1 MSPQLISILALAVMF
16 VIATVV
22 PVNMGILA
30 FVGAFLVGTMVA
42 DLPSKDI
49 IAGFP
54 GGLFL
59 TLVGITFLFAIAQN
73 NGTIDWLV
81 ELAVRAVRGRV
92 AAIPCIMFFLAATL
106 TAVGAVSPGAV
117 AIIAPIALG
126 FAFQYKINP
135 LMMGL
140 MVIHGA
146 QAGGFSPISI
156 YGGITNKVVGEAG
169 LPLNE
174 VVTFL
179 ASLVVNLVVAVLL
192 FVLMGGRRLLKQR
205 AGQADSVDQV
215 LTEASAGGAVHVAG
229 TPGDPHI
236 QVTVAQ
242 PQGGAQIYGDAE
254 AQALSEWKHEAR
266 DDPDN
271 LLEEADAEPH
281 HGHSRPYQML
291 TVLGLVAL
299 AVLTLVFDA
308 DIGFTSLTIGLV
320 LALIAP
326 NMQKRATGQITWP
339 EILLIC
345 GVSTYVA
352 VMEEMGTIDYVGDS
366 VAGLAS
372 PLIAALLL
380 CLIGAIVSAF
390 ASSTAVLGSII
401 PLAVPFLQSGTGV
414 SAIGF
419 VAALAVSSTIVDVSP
434 FSTNGALVLANA
446 KGVDRQ
452 VFFRRLLS
460 YAAVVTIAAPIV
472 LWVVFVVVL

>member
-1 MSPQLISILALAVMF
+1 M
-16 VIATVV
+16 
-22 PVNMGILA
+22 
-30 FVGAFLVGTMVA
+30 
-42 DLPSKDI
+42 
-49 IAGFP
+49 
-54 GGLFL
+54 
-59 TLVGITFLFAIAQN
+59 
-73 NGTIDWLV
+73 
-81 ELAVRAVRGRV
+81 
-92 AAIPCIMFFLAATL
+92 
-106 TAVGAVSPGAV
+106 

-156 YGGITNKVVGEAG
+156 YGGITNKVVGDAG
-169 LPLNE
+169 LPLNQ

-192 FVLMGGRRLLKQR
+192 FALMGGRRLLRER
-205 AGQADSVDQV
+205 AGPGEAVDRV
-215 LTEASAGGAVHVAG
+215 LTEASAGGAFHVEAG
-229 TPGDPHI
+229 PSGEPHI

-254 AQALSEWKHEAR
+254 AQALSEWQHEAR

-291 TVLGLVAL
+291 TVLGLIAL

-308 DIGFTSLTIGLV
+308 DIGFTSLTIGLL

-352 VMEEMGTIDYVGDS
+352 VMQEMGTIDYVGDS

-472 LWVVFVVVL
+472 LWLVFVVVL